1 MLVPLAPPAPF
12 SVSPAD
18 AAWLR
23 MEEPSNPMTI
33 TGVIAFGTRMT
44 RERAEAMLMERFV
57 PFNRFRMR
65 IDNPASPR
73 AKWVPDEAFD
83 LDDHLTEI
91 ELPAPGGY
99 RGMEALV
106 SDLMSQPLSF
116 EHSPWSFHLVHDID
130 DETVSAFVIRLHH
143 VIGDGLGLMP
153 VLLSMCDER
162 FDPALI
168 PGSPEAPARPPKKPL
183 AKRAART
190 ARGAAQETRDLLTD
204 PRHLWKRLKSVGGS
218 VGSLGHLLV
227 MPKDSETV
235 FKGEASPRKRAAW
248 TRAIPLPTIKAIGE
262 ATDSKIN
269 DVLMATAAG
278 AMRRYLIARGES
290 VRGVEVRVAVPFNVR
305 RPDRPYDMG
314 NAFSLVFVALP
325 VGTIDPLE
333 RLRLLKER
341 MNTLKDSQ
349 QPAVVY
355 GILQSIGKAPS
366 WGHQFVVDMFASKA
380 SAVVTNVPGPT
391 EELHMMGAPVRE
403 LMFWVPQ
410 AGDIGLGL
418 SILSYNDAVRVGVAV
433 DEAYA
438 SDPRP
443 LVEAFEMEFAELA
456 AQYA

>member
-1 MLVPLAPPAPF
+1 
-12 SVSPAD
+12 
-18 AAWLR
+18 
-23 MEEPSNPMTI
+23 MEEPDNPMTI
-33 TGVIAFGTRMT
+33 TGVIAFGSRMT
-44 RERAEAMLMERFV
+44 HEDAKALLMERFV

-65 IDNPASPR
+65 IENPDSAR
-73 AKWVPDEAFD
+73 AKWVPDDTFD
-83 LDDHLTEI
+83 LDDHLVPI
-91 ELPAPGGY
+91 ELPAPGGH
-99 RGMEALV
+99 RGLEALV

-116 EHSPWSFHLVHDID
+116 ERSPWTFHLVQDVD
-130 DETVSAFVIRLHH
+130 DEIASAFVIRLHH

-162 FDPALI
+162 FDPAKI
-168 PGSPEAPARPPKKPL
+168 PGTALAPAKPPRKPL
-183 AKRAART
+183 AKRVTRT
-190 ARGAAQETRDLLTD
+190 ARGAVEETVDLLTK
-204 PRHLWKRLKSVGGS
+204 PAHLWRRLKTVGGG
-218 VGSLGHLLV
+218 VGSLGHLLT

-248 TRAIPLPTIKAIGE
+248 TRAIPLPTIKAIGA
-262 ATDSKIN
+262 ATGSKVN
-269 DVLMATAAG
+269 DVLMATATG
-278 AMRRYLIARGES
+278 ALRRYLIARGDS
-290 VRGVEVRVAVPFNVR
+290 VRGVEIRVAVPFNVR
-305 RPDRPYDMG
+305 PADRPYDMG
-314 NAFSLVFVALP
+314 NAFSLVFVTLP

-341 MNTLKDSQ
+341 MNALKDSQ

-355 GILQSIGKAPS
+355 GILQSIGKAPG

-391 EELHMMGAPVRE
+391 EEMHMLGAPVRE

-418 SILSYNDAVRVGVAV
+418 SILSYDDNVRVGVAV

-438 SDPRP
+438 SDPHP
-443 LVEAFEMEFAELA
+443 LVDAFEMEFAELA